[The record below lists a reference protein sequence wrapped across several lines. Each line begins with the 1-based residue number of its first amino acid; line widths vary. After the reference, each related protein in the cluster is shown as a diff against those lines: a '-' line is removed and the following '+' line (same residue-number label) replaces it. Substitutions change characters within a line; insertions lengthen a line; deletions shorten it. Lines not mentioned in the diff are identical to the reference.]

1 MTEHDDSGTTTP
13 ATSPETI
20 RAIARELHDAR
31 VGVYT
36 VPYVSPRLPERDLD
50 AAYAIS
56 AEFAQLRERE
66 LGVRPVGRKV
76 GLTNPLVQARVGVF
90 EPDYGV
96 IHDDMVFASGVVLP
110 ASRYNRL
117 LIEAEVAFVLKGD
130 ILEAT
135 PEAIAAA
142 IDYVTPAFEIVD
154 FRYDGSVGQIVDTI
168 ADNAGC
174 SGVVL
179 GEEKHPYGSV
189 DLTKVEMVITGGG
202 EEITR
207 GVGSNVLG
215 DPINAIKWL
224 AETAI
229 RTGRPLR
236 AGEVL
241 LSGSIGYIEPWPAD
255 VECIATITGLGRV
268 VATVDSEK

>member
-1 MTEHDDSGTTTP
+1 MTALPLPDTVDP
-13 ATSPETI
+13 DAV

-50 AAYAIS
+50 SAYAIS
-56 AEFAQLRERE
+56 AELAALRERE
-66 LGVRPVGRKV
+66 LGVRRVGRKV
-76 GLTNPLVQARVGVF
+76 GLTNPLVQARVGID
-90 EPDYGV
+90 EPDYGI

-117 LIEAEVAFVLKGD
+117 LIEAEVAFVLRSD

-135 PEAIAAA
+135 PQAVADA
-142 IDYVTPAFEIVD
+142 IDYVTPAFEVVD
-154 FRYDGSVGQIVDTI
+154 FRYAGSVGDIVDTI

-189 DLTKVEMVITGGG
+189 DLTSVEMVITGGG
-202 EEITR
+202 KEITR

-215 DPINAIKWL
+215 DPVNAVGWL
-224 AETAI
+224 AETAL
-229 RTGRPLR
+229 RTGVPLR
-236 AGEVL
+236 AGEIL

-255 VECIATITGLGRV
+255 VECVATITGLGRV
-268 VATVDSEK
+268 VAHVDSEK

>member
-1 MTEHDDSGTTTP
+1 MSDMQQTSVNE
-13 ATSPETI
+13 ATASPDAL

-36 VPYVSPRLPERDLD
+36 VPYVSGRIPEGDLD

-56 AEFAQLRERE
+56 AELAELRERE
-66 LGVRPVGRKV
+66 LGVRRVGRKV
-76 GLTNPLVQARVGVF
+76 GLTNPLVQARVGID

-96 IHDDMVFASGVVLP
+96 IHSDMVFESGVILP
-110 ASRYNRL
+110 ASSYNRL
-117 LIEAEVAFVLKGD
+117 LIEAEVAFVLGSD

-135 PEAIAAA
+135 LDAVSAA
-142 IDYVTPAFEIVD
+142 IDYVTPAFEVVD
-154 FRYDGSVGQIVDTI
+154 FRYAGSVGQIVDTI

-189 DLTKVEMVITGGG
+189 DLTAVEMVITGGDV
-202 EEITR
+202 EITR

-215 DPINAIKWL
+215 NPVNAIVWL

-229 RTGRPLR
+229 RTGQPLR
-236 AGEVL
+236 AGEIL

-255 VECIATITGLGRV
+255 VECVATITGLGRV
-268 VATVDSEK
+268 VATMKSEK